1 MEPKNQPFTKENRLK
16 NFHYGVPAVIFS
28 GCTNRWAPWS
38 FGYLK
43 CLVMFLGGGGKRPRV
58 SLWLRKL
65 HLFGSSVGSTLRN
78 STQQKPTKFRF
89 KNRTVVPCSRWQ
101 PPTASKSLPF
111 WRSMSLGLNFRVLFL
126 QGRIWSHVP
135 GSKKVAVGRWS
146 SFFWRWDMVVP

>member
-1 MEPKNQPFTKENRLK
+1 MEPKKISHLQRKIVLK
-16 NFHYGVPAVIFS
+16 TSIIMFHVIFS
-28 GCTNRWAPWS
+28 ACTNRWAPWI

-43 CLVMFLGGGGKRPRV
+43 CLVMFLGGGGKGPRV
-58 SLWLRKL
+58 SLWKL
-65 HLFGSSVGSTLRN
+65 HFLAQVWDPPLGIPPNKNPPIFV
-78 STQQKPTKFRF
+78 RF

-111 WRSMSLGLNFRVLFL
+111 WRSMSLGLNFTVLFL

-146 SFFWRWDMVVP
+146 SFFWRWDMLVP